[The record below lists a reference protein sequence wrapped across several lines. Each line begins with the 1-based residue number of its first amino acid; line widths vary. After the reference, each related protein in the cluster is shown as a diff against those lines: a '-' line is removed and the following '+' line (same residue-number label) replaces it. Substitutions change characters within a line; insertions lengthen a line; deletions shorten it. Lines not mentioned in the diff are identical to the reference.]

1 MGSVEGGQPTHVAGL
16 QHGLSREEL
25 LTNLGELP
33 TRGACYGALP
43 LKIVDQSGSPT
54 RAVAF
59 VPNECVE

>member
-1 MGSVEGGQPTHVAGL
+1 MGPVEGGQLTHVAGL
-16 QHGLSREEL
+16 QHGMSWEEL

-33 TRGACYGALP
+33 TRGAYYIALP

-59 VPNECVE
+59 VPNEGAE